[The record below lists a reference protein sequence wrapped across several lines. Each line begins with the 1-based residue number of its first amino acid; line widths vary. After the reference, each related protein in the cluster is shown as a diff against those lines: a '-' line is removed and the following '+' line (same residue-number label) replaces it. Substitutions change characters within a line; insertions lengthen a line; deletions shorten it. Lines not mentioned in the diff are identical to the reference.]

1 VAQAAERTSA
11 ALPAQ
16 AQVAAWVRT
25 ARAEAMGRAG
35 LLPVFGPRVK
45 NEPVLHF
52 SFSWKIE
59 KGNWIKKKIKKV
71 NFSLG
76 VKFKKLGKSF
86 SAAKEKVYSPVILNR
101 RVI

>member
-1 VAQAAERTSA
+1 MAERTGA

-25 ARAEAMGRAG
+25 ARAEAMGRAD
-35 LLPVFGPRVK
+35 LLPVFGPREK
-45 NEPVLHF
+45 NEPVSHF

-59 KGNWIKKKIKKV
+59 NANWLKRKIEKV
-71 NFSLG
+71 KFSMW
-76 VKFKKLGKSF
+76 VKFKKLSKSF
-86 SAAKEKVYSPVILNR
+86 SVAKEKVYSPVILNR